1 MIPQVASDP
10 ASPILRSAVTPAD
23 VALIRALVERT
34 AFFTDEEVAIAAEL
48 AELRLMNGEASGYHF
63 ILANIGGALAAYTC
77 YGPIGGAE
85 RAFDLYW
92 IVVDPHRQAQG
103 LGTLLLAETETALRT
118 LGATRYYADTSST
131 GRYAP
136 TRAFYLKNGF
146 REVANIPDFYREGDG
161 KIIYE
166 KRL

>member
-1 MIPQVASDP
+1 MIPQVASAP
-10 ASPILRSAVTPAD
+10 ASPVLRTAVTTAD
-23 VALIRALVERT
+23 VGAIRALVART
-34 AFFTDEEVAIAAEL
+34 GFFTDEEIAIAAEL
-48 AELRLMNGEASGYHF
+48 AEAHLMHGEASGYHF
-63 ILANIGGALAAYTC
+63 ILAGLDGALAGYTC

-103 LGTLLLAETETALRT
+103 FGTLLLSETETALRA